1 MAAILREAF
10 YIMTLTLL
18 SLLLPLSFL
27 LLARLSATQYV
38 MALIPSPPPQ
48 ASLLISFFLQTN
60 PSVLHAILSV
70 VSMATLLH
78 GLLGGT
84 SLSSQSARDNTSI
97 LILKPRL
104 HLAWILLCTLQI
116 CVGLGVEGV
125 VASGVLPVDYDEETG
140 ILASLCRIVFFIGLH
155 ESMLHWFRI
164 VVKPVAD
171 DTIFGFF
178 KEERLVEKVA
188 VGLSFGYLWWWRL
201 RGEVGVLVHI
211 VQFKKQLSK
220 GVGVADIVSWWLYYL
235 TVIIGMVR
243 IVNGFIWAGK
253 VLLCRKPEDQ
263 DPCVS
268 HVDIDNV

>member
-10 YIMTLTLL
+10 YILTLTLL

-38 MALIPSPPPQ
+38 IALTPSPTPQ
-48 ASLLISFFLQTN
+48 ASLLVSFFLQTN

-84 SLSSQSARDNTSI
+84 SLSSQSARDSTSI

-104 HLAWILLCTLQI
+104 RVAWILLCTLQI

-125 VASGVLPVDYDEETG
+125 VASGVLPVDYNEDNGMLT
-140 ILASLCRIVFFIGLH
+140 SLCRIVFFIGLH
-155 ESMLHWFRI
+155 ESMLLWFRI

-171 DTIFGFF
+171 DTILGFF

-188 VGLSFGYLWWWRL
+188 IGLSFGYLWWWRL
-201 RGEVGVLVHI
+201 RGEVGVLVHL

-220 GVGVADIVSWWLYYL
+220 GVAVADIVSWWLYYL

-243 IVNGFIWAGK
+243 IVNGIIWAGK

-268 HVDIDNV
+268 HVDNDNV